1 MLRCVSL
8 LVLADSRNYMSPIL
22 VLSPAKRI
30 ATQILVIANLNEKK
44 KKILKLLFVISFV
57 PARNYLFKVS
67 N

>member
-44 KKILKLLFVISFV
+44 KKDFEAFVCNIIRPSTELPV
-57 PARNYLFKVS
+57 QS
-67 N
+67 